1 MILGL
6 GPVLLVVVAGVNSS
20 AAVFLAGHI
29 HAIKLEDQVRSS
41 CNEGP
46 MVKAVTST

>member
-6 GPVLLVVVAGVNSS
+6 GPVLLVVVAGVKSS

-46 MVKAVTST
+46 MVKVVTST